1 MNLEFHGAVGGVTG
15 SHMVLDAGDMRVGID
30 AGLFQGN
37 EASRNQADFGHDPRS
52 IRVLILTHAHI
63 DHSGRVPLL
72 IKKGFS
78 GKIISTAATA
88 DLCEIMLR
96 DSAHLMMEAAE
107 HESHQSDQRRR
118 PLAGPLY
125 EEKDV
130 AAAMR
135 HFTPIRYNKEHDLGR
150 FSIRFMDAGHILGS
164 AMIELSFGKKRLV
177 FSGDL
182 GRPGA
187 PFLRDPEKVDAA
199 DWLVL
204 ESTYG
209 DMDHGNIADRGKILL
224 NIILETLERGGNVVI
239 PAFAI
244 GRTQEILYEL
254 NPYAEKG
261 VLSGVSC
268 FVDSPMA
275 ISATEIY
282 ARHPECFDEETL
294 SLLRSGDSPLEFP
307 GIQYTRSQ
315 DESKAIYDHRGPRI
329 IISASGM
336 CTGGRV
342 LHHLIK
348 NLEQKD
354 STILFVGY
362 QADGTI
368 GRRLLDGAR
377 KIRILDKDLDVKAQI
392 TSMDAFSAHAGRKE
406 ILSWLRSFRQF
417 PDKVFLNHGEPRAT
431 RALAEAIRTEFD
443 SEVTIPEMGQKY
455 LLS

>member
-107 HESHQSDQRRR
+107 HESHHSDQRRR

>member
-15 SHMVLDAGDMRVGID
+15 SHMVLDAGGMRVGID